1 MRVNSTSC
9 PPKKKKKIN
18 WDSCGNTVLFRKKFM
33 KMKELK
39 KIKALTEIKSTL
51 NSRHANYYSFQIVL
65 LSDFLSKQIEIKFF

>member
-1 MRVNSTSC
+1 
-9 PPKKKKKIN
+9 
-18 WDSCGNTVLFRKKFM
+18 M